1 MVVASL
7 IDGQTKDGT
16 LEIAVELAC
25 RLVGSRRASLMLPT
39 SDPDE
44 LRIVAS
50 SGVPMTVVAEA
61 RVRLGTPVS
70 GLVAQT
76 HQPMLVDGRGYS
88 TIQRVASY
96 QTNSFISVPVLLE
109 GTTYGVLNVADPIE
123 GGVFQVDDL
132 TTLQA
137 FSRYVAQQLAFVPL
151 QQQVQQ
157 LQDTMRQFVWRM
169 IQTQEDERG
178 RVAREVHDEASHAL
192 TTAIF
197 RLDLEAVR
205 LSPDA
210 VEARAT
216 LSRTHDS
223 LVECA
228 AALHRIAFAL
238 RPRVLDDLGL
248 GLALQSLVRQETEH
262 DELRITL
269 AIDGQERPL
278 GEETELAVFRAVQEA
293 LTNIRKHARAT
304 EAWVTVTYHAAEL
317 VVTIEDDGVGIGRPT
332 ETTGRRPALGLVGLR
347 ERVSVFD
354 GTLEIGVRVGGGT
367 QLIVRLPLH
376 PSKLLSERRDREQ
389 R

>member
-1 MVVASL
+1 MVLASI
-7 IDGQTKDGT
+7 IDGQANNGT

-44 LRIVAS
+44 LRIAAS
-50 SGVPMTVVAEA
+50 SGVPMTVAAEA
-61 RVRLGTPVS
+61 RVRLGAPVS

-76 HQPMLVDGRGYS
+76 HQPMMVDGRGYS
-88 TIQRVASY
+88 TIHRVDSY

-109 GTTYGVLNVADPIE
+109 GTTYGVLNVADPVE
-123 GGVFQVDDL
+123 GRVFQVDDL
-132 TTLQA
+132 TILQV

-169 IQTQEDERG
+169 IQTQEDERR

-197 RLDLEAVR
+197 HLDLEAVR

-248 GLALQSLVRQETEH
+248 SRALQSLIRQEAEH
-262 DELRITL
+262 DDVRIAL

-293 LTNIRKHARAT
+293 LTNIRKHAKAT
-304 EAWVTVTYHAAEL
+304 RAWVTVAYHAAEL
-317 VVTIEDDGVGIGRPT
+317 VVTIEDNGVGLGRPA
-332 ETTGRRPALGLVGLR
+332 ETAQRRPALGLVGLR

-354 GTLEIGVRVGGGT
+354 GTLEIGQRAEGGT
-367 QLIVRLPLH
+367 QLVVRLPLH
-376 PSKLLSERRDREQ
+376 PATLPSERRDHEQ